1 MKTDGF
7 STFWWF
13 STKLDDSERVFGAE
27 IIVVNTRDLVCSCD
41 SKLAHK
47 TMVFLPPELTKSHE
61 SCGELAFV
69 ERVWGQK
76 IALLGVVGLA

>member
-13 STKLDDSERVFGAE
+13 STKLNDSECIFGAE
-27 IIVVNTRDLVCSCD
+27 IIVVNTRDPVCGCD

-61 SCGELAFV
+61 SCSELAFV
-69 ERVWGQK
+69 ERVGGQK
-76 IALLGVVGLA
+76 IVSLGVV